1 MGTSTGY
8 NAPTT
13 PQWRALKGQVSRTAR
28 RGEVSPDT
36 ARDLV
41 SGYISAGGGSGRVAR
56 GGGSAGGGAGA
67 RVAANIGA
75 FLATSARRGFVEA
88 LREFGLASLL
98 GRPIGELLD
107 ALVDRLGGASSTM
120 DDVDA
125 RNALSRLR
133 DEIMGDVDSVEE
145 LEQVLN
151 EQAAG
156 AAFTALLTRYF
167 ALYLHEQ
174 FSRVFYERLVAR
186 VGPTQADTFLGSILD
201 YLQSR
206 LEEAH
211 LEFDIRTVDWAGE
224 AGRAFA
230 EDMLEET
237 LNVFGG

>member
-13 PQWRALKGQVSRTAR
+13 PQWRTLKGQVSRVAG
-28 RGEVSPDT
+28 RGAP
-36 ARDLV
+36 APGAIRDLV
-41 SGYISAGGGSGRVAR
+41 SGYINAGGGSGAVAR

-67 RVAANIGA
+67 RVAANIGG
-75 FLATSARRGFVEA
+75 FLAATANRGLTEA
-88 LREFGLASLL
+88 LREFGLASLA
-98 GRPIGELLD
+98 GRPVGELLD

-145 LEQVLN
+145 LEQVLT

-156 AAFTALLTRYF
+156 ATFTDLLTRFF

-186 VGPTQADTFLGSILD
+186 VGPAQGESFLGSILD
-201 YLQSR
+201 YLYSR
-206 LEEAH
+206 LTEIH
-211 LEFDIRTVDWAGE
+211 LECDIRSVNWAGE
-224 AGRAFA
+224 AGRGLA